1 MALARTRADMSAQ
14 PSKRDEAAL
23 PRSDAPEHPIDP
35 ADAVFLDPDALAH
48 APEPVP
54 SAQGGDVPDT
64 PGYGDF
70 EGERAPGGDGTDEDT
85 TDAKPRR

>member
-1 MALARTRADMSAQ
+1 MSAQ